1 VELTLPDT
9 MPPSYRLHQMAVSAA
24 AAEKATKTA
33 EKLSQK
39 ASAKKQLA
47 VKTEGL
53 DQTSGAIAP
62 TLSPPEETIPR
73 KLCLC
78 SQRIDFFSRGLGC
91 DQSTHCIVTLFSA
104 SSPWCANR
112 GMEVR

>member
-39 ASAKKQLA
+39 ASAKKQPA

-78 SQRIDFFSRGLGC
+78 SQGYRVFSVGLGR
-91 DQSTHCIVTLFSA
+91 DETTRCIVTLSCT